1 MTTRYVSCSCNRV
14 PHCADWGS
22 NGLVCFGTCNAI
34 AIYEPCTHIGRITHT
49 LHRHHDRVNTIHWI
63 RPGNGA
69 PETEFLSGSVD
80 GTAIIWSEDRQD
92 GFRVTSLLDVGD
104 AVTFAD
110 SLQLSDVSLSTAF
123 PRLLICTG
131 SINGDL
137 KLWLRKE
144 NADVEVIQTISYGRK
159 LPLHC
164 RLMYLPNAKCP
175 LLAVALEDASIVLYT
190 KDSDVSESNFIK
202 VQSLLGHQD
211 WVRCIDFHHDGEGN
225 LFLATGSQDNMIRL
239 WKITGAVTESSTDEL
254 EQKRDTFTINDR
266 EYNITLESV
275 LSGHEGWIYGVHW
288 QPIEGNNHQTMRL
301 LSSSLDK
308 SMIIW
313 ELDEFSGIWTEKVR
327 VGEVGGNSLGFYGCK
342 FGPDGLRILG
352 HGYQGSFH
360 IWKYSQEI
368 ANWIPR
374 STPSGHFS
382 EVVDLCWEPKGRF
395 LITAS
400 TDQTTKVHAPWKDDL
415 KELWHEIARPQIHGY
430 DMTCLVML
438 APYMYASGAEEKV
451 VRIFAATS
459 TFKNRLRPLANV
471 EDFKSTTAHGAT
483 VPSLGLTNKATFD
496 EKNGQCENEGDLTTK
511 DVYEPPT
518 EEELAQ
524 NTLWPELQ
532 KLYGHGYEIFCM
544 AARHD
549 GQLLATACRSTTI
562 EHSAIILW
570 STDTWSQVQK
580 LVSHQLTVT
589 QMEFSPNDRYLLSV
603 SRDRKWSLFKNE
615 GESYVLIAVSSK
627 KDSPHSR
634 IIWCCAW
641 MSDSSYFATGS
652 RDGKIGIWSA
662 ETMEDKTKDV
672 IPEMILD
679 TQNQS
684 VTALCFAP
692 NCIEGSCVLAIGY
705 ETGHIEIRRITIN
718 LEKTW
723 SELFKYD
730 TSQAHHLTVKKLM
743 FRPNNEHS
751 HDTLQLASCSSDH
764 SVKIYDIN
772 LSS

>member
-1 MTTRYVSCSCNRV
+1 MTMRYISCSCNRV

-22 NGLVCFGTCNAI
+22 NGLICFGTCNAI
-34 AIYEPCTHIGRITHT
+34 AIYEPCMHIGRITHT
-49 LHRHHDRVNTIHWI
+49 LHRHRDRVNTVHWI
-63 RPGNGA
+63 RPGNGT
-69 PETEFLSGSVD
+69 PEKEFLSGSVD
-80 GTAIIWSEDRQD
+80 GTAIIWSKDRRD
-92 GFRVTSLLDVGD
+92 GFRVTSMLDVGNV
-104 AVTFAD
+104 VTFAD
-110 SLQLSDVSLSTAF
+110 SLQLSDVSLSIAF

-131 SINGDL
+131 SINGEL
-137 KLWLRKE
+137 KLWLRKG
-144 NADVEVIQTISYGRK
+144 NADIEVIQIISYGRK
-159 LPLHC
+159 LPIHC

-175 LLAVALEDASIVLYT
+175 LLAVALEDASILLYT
-190 KDSDVSESNFIK
+190 KDSDVSELNFVRI
-202 VQSLLGHQD
+202 QSLFGHED

-239 WKITGAVTESSTDEL
+239 WKITEGVTKSLTDEL
-254 EQKRDTFTINDR
+254 EQKRDTFIINDK
-266 EYNITLESV
+266 EYNITLESI
-275 LSGHEGWIYGVHW
+275 LAGHESWVYGVHW
-288 QPIEGNNHQTMRL
+288 QPIKVNNHQIMRL

-313 ELDEFSGIWTEKVR
+313 ELDESSGIWTEKVR

-342 FGPDGLRILG
+342 FGPDGLHILA

-368 ANWIPR
+368 SNWIPR
-374 STPSGHFS
+374 STPSGHFA

-459 TFKNRLRPLANV
+459 AFKKRLRQLANV
-471 EDFKSTTAHGAT
+471 EDFKSTAAHGAT

-496 EKNGQCENEGDLTTK
+496 EKNSQCVNEEDPTMK
-511 DVYEPPT
+511 NVYEPPT

-549 GQLLATACRSTTI
+549 GQLLATACRSTSI

-570 STDTWSQVQK
+570 STNTWSQVQK
-580 LVSHQLTVT
+580 LFSHQLTVT
-589 QMEFSPNDRYLLSV
+589 QMQFSPNDRYLLSV
-603 SRDRKWSLFKNE
+603 SRDRRWSLFKNE
-615 GESYVLIAVSSK
+615 GESYMLIAVSSK
-627 KDSPHSR
+627 KNSPHSR

-641 MSDSSYFATGS
+641 TSDSNYFVTGS
-652 RDGKIGIWSA
+652 RDGKIGVWFA
-662 ETMEDKTKDV
+662 MEDTTEDV

-692 NCIEGSCVLAIGY
+692 SSIEGSYVLAIGY
-705 ETGHIEIRRITIN
+705 ETGLIEIRKITIT

-723 SELFKYD
+723 LELLKYD

-743 FRPNNEHS
+743 FRPNSEYS
-751 HDTLQLASCSSDH
+751 CDTLQLASCSSDH

-772 LSS
+772 LSYY